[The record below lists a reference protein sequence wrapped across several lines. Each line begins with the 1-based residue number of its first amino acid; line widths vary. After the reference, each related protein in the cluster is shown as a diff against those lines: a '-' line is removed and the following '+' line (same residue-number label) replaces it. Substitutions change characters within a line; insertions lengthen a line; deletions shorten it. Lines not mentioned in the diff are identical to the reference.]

1 MKQQNKAA
9 FITFEGIDG
18 CGKSTQIAWLSTAL
32 KELGVDFVR
41 LREPGGNAI
50 SEKVRALLLDP
61 ANTEMTA
68 EAELL
73 LYEASR
79 AQNVRQAIEPA
90 LEAGTVVL
98 CDRFFDST
106 FAYQAHARGLDEE
119 SVRTANKLGSCGF
132 TPDVTIVFDLDPTV
146 AWERATRGGA
156 DRLEA
161 EGLAFQELV
170 REGYVR
176 AHELEP
182 ERVLLVDADGTRSE
196 VFVRLV
202 GALTSVLPA
211 LADLDMDQFLELQE
225 GVEQAMATI
234 AVAPA
239 EETSEDVEDDDTTSA
254 EQDAEEDELE
264 DEEQDVGQYVEQMM
278 ADIEAEAGEGQA
290 DA

>member
-1 MKQQNKAA
+1 MDQQNKAA

-18 CGKSTQIAWLSTAL
+18 CGKSTQIAWLATAL
-32 KELGVDFVR
+32 KELGVDFVC

-50 SEKVRALLLDP
+50 SEKVRDLLLDP
-61 ANTEMTA
+61 SNTEMTP

-90 LEAGTVVL
+90 LAAGTVVL

-119 SVRTANKLGSCGF
+119 LVRTANTLGSCGF
-132 TPDVTIVFDLDPTV
+132 TPDVTIVFDLAPQV
-146 AWERATRGGA
+146 AWARATRGGA

-161 EGLAFQELV
+161 EGLAFQERV
-170 REGYVR
+170 RAGYVR

-182 ERVLLVDADGTRSE
+182 GRVRLVDADGARGE

-202 GALTSVLPA
+202 EELTPA
-211 LADLDMDQFLELQE
+211 LPVLSTLDVSQFVELQE

-234 AVAPA
+234 AVVPD
-239 EETSEDVEDDDTTSA
+239 EDVER
-254 EQDAEEDELE
+254 
-264 DEEQDVGQYVEQMM
+264 VM
-278 ADIEAEAGEGQA
+278 AAHMAEAGEDQA